1 MTISSRASS
10 EDECIGISFY
20 GSVEP
25 NVRAIYIYTLY
36 LHTLLIDLP
45 FYLLNGLVGERGN
58 FLLYFAIRYI
68 GKLYIF

>member
-1 MTISSRASS
+1 MITCLS

-20 GSVEP
+20 SSVEP
-25 NVRAIYIYTLY
+25 HVHLIYIYMLY

-45 FYLLNGLVGERGN
+45 FYLINSLVGERGN

-68 GKLYIF
+68 GKFYIF